1 MSKFYGNV
9 TFLGV
14 ARMTDKVI
22 VASVQYNVEMDL
34 TAVVNMLK
42 QLQEDKMTPQA
53 HFAFEVGDKAWS
65 LMADQGLVFMVCTK
79 KNYPQSIGAACLKE
93 LCRQFMSVGKD
104 ASSAKPGGL
113 DGKCKNMLEKLCGK
127 YDNLSEVS
135 KMHEVL
141 QKVETVK
148 LTMQDNI
155 EQALLNCTALED
167 VEGKAAR
174 LQEDSKV
181 FKQNANTLK
190 RKQWYKLIKWQ
201 ILLVCLVLFLVGGL
215 TLVICAET
223 GAFEQ
228 DDDKGK
234 ND

>member
-1 MSKFYGNV
+1 
-9 TFLGV
+9 
-14 ARMTDKVI
+14 
-22 VASVQYNVEMDL
+22 
-34 TAVVNMLK
+34 
-42 QLQEDKMTPQA
+42 
-53 HFAFEVGDKAWS
+53 
-65 LMADQGLVFMVCTK
+65 
-79 KNYPQSIGAACLKE
+79 
-93 LCRQFMSVGKD
+93 MSVGKD

-181 FKQNANTLK
+181 FKQVKITLSIAPPTAPSMT
-190 RKQWYKLIKWQ
+190 RLRYTR
-201 ILLVCLVLFLVGGL
+201 GL
-215 TLVICAET
+215 SVSA
-223 GAFEQ
+223 A
-228 DDDKGK
+228 DS
-234 ND
+234 

>member
-1 MSKFYGNV
+1 
-9 TFLGV
+9 
-14 ARMTDKVI
+14 
-22 VASVQYNVEMDL
+22 
-34 TAVVNMLK
+34 
-42 QLQEDKMTPQA
+42 
-53 HFAFEVGDKAWS
+53 
-65 LMADQGLVFMVCTK
+65 
-79 KNYPQSIGAACLKE
+79 
-93 LCRQFMSVGKD
+93 MSVGKD

-181 FKQNANTLK
+181 SGWGVHT
-190 RKQWYKLIKWQ
+190 
-201 ILLVCLVLFLVGGL
+201 
-215 TLVICAET
+215 
-223 GAFEQ
+223 
-228 DDDKGK
+228 
-234 ND
+234 